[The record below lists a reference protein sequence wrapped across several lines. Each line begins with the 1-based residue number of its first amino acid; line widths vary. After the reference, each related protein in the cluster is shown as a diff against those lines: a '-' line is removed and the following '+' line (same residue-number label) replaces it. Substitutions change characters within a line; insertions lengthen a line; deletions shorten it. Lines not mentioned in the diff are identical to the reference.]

1 VTYPAWDS
9 HISRKIQK
17 ESHEV
22 VFVKREDGRRELGGL
37 AFRSMVLALLFLC
50 IIVLVLG
57 SGCSSPPPADGDN
70 PPAPDILVE
79 YQRTGG
85 IAGFD
90 DHLVVF
96 ENGQAIYTRRETPGS
111 TPAGIFYL
119 SDKEL
124 AELQRLLE
132 EADFPGLA
140 PHYPAPVPG
149 ADYFTYSI
157 TYKGK
162 TVTTE
167 TTGVPPALAPVIG
180 QLDYLLAEGS

>member
-1 VTYPAWDS
+1 M
-9 HISRKIQK
+9 
-17 ESHEV
+17 
-22 VFVKREDGRRELGGL
+22 KREDGRESQLHGLTSRTTLTLLLLLGC
-37 AFRSMVLALLFLC
+37 LF
-50 IIVLVLG
+50 ILVLG
-57 SGCSSPPPADGDN
+57 SGCSSPPPGDGEV

-79 YQRTGG
+79 YRRTGG

-96 ENGQAIYTRRETPGS
+96 ENGQAIYTRRNTPGS

-119 SDKEL
+119 TDKEM

-132 EADFPGLA
+132 EADFPALA
-140 PHYPAPVPG
+140 PAYPAPVPG

-167 TTGVPPALAPVIG
+167 TTGVPPALAPLIG
-180 QLDYLLAEGS
+180 ELDYLLAEGS

>member
-1 VTYPAWDS
+1 MN
-9 HISRKIQK
+9 
-17 ESHEV
+17 
-22 VFVKREDGRRELGGL
+22 REDGRRGKLQGL
-37 AFRSMVLALLFLC
+37 AFRGLTLPLLIGC
-50 IIVLVLG
+50 ILILVLG
-57 SGCSSPPPADGDN
+57 AGCSSPPPDDGGT

-79 YQRTGG
+79 YRRTGG

-96 ENGQAIYTRRETPGS
+96 ENSQAIYTRREIPGS

-119 SDKEL
+119 SEKEM
-124 AELQRLLE
+124 AELRRLLE
-132 EADFPGLA
+132 EADFPALA
-140 PHYPAPVPG
+140 PEYPAPVPG

-180 QLDYLLAEGS
+180 ELDYLLAEGS

>member
-1 VTYPAWDS
+1 MN
-9 HISRKIQK
+9 RQ
-17 ESHEV
+17 
-22 VFVKREDGRRELGGL
+22 DGGRELDGL
-37 AFRSMVLALLFLC
+37 AFRGVILALLFGC
-50 IIVLVLG
+50 ILILLLG
-57 SGCSSPPPADGDN
+57 SGCTSPPPADGDN

-85 IAGFD
+85 IAGFE

-96 ENGQAIYTRRETPGS
+96 ENGQAIYTRREIPGS

-119 SDKEL
+119 SEKEM

-132 EADFPGLA
+132 EADFPNLA
-140 PHYPAPVPG
+140 SRYPAPVPG

>member
-1 VTYPAWDS
+1 MN
-9 HISRKIQK
+9 RQ
-17 ESHEV
+17 
-22 VFVKREDGRRELGGL
+22 DGGRELYGL
-37 AFRSMVLALLFLC
+37 AFRSVILALLFGC
-50 IIVLVLG
+50 ILILILG
-57 SGCSSPPPADGDN
+57 SGCTSPPPADGDN
-70 PPAPDILVE
+70 PPPPDILVE
-79 YQRTGG
+79 YKRTGG

-96 ENGQAIYTRRETPGS
+96 ENGQAIYTRKEIPGS
-111 TPAGIFYL
+111 TSAGIFYL
-119 SDKEL
+119 SEKEM
-124 AELQRLLE
+124 AELQKLLE
-132 EADFPGLA
+132 EADFPDLA
-140 PHYPAPVPG
+140 PHYPAPAPG

>member
-1 VTYPAWDS
+1 MN
-9 HISRKIQK
+9 RK
-17 ESHEV
+17 
-22 VFVKREDGRRELGGL
+22 DGRRGKLQGL
-37 AFRSMVLALLFLC
+37 AYRSLTLALLFGGIL
-50 IIVLVLG
+50 LLLLLG
-57 SGCSSPPPADGDN
+57 SGCSSPPPADGDT
-70 PPAPDILVE
+70 PPPPDLLVE
-79 YQRTGG
+79 YRRTGG

-111 TPAGIFYL
+111 PAGIFYL
-119 SDKEL
+119 SDKEM
-124 AELQRLLE
+124 AELRRLLE

-140 PHYPAPVPG
+140 SEYPAPVQG

-180 QLDYLLAEGS
+180 ELDYLLAEGS

>member
-1 VTYPAWDS
+1 M
-9 HISRKIQK
+9 
-17 ESHEV
+17 
-22 VFVKREDGRRELGGL
+22 KREDGRGWNLYGPT
-37 AFRSMVLALLFLC
+37 FRTLTLPLLVGCLVVF
-50 IIVLVLG
+50 VLG
-57 SGCSSPPPADGDN
+57 AGCSSPPPADGDI
-70 PPAPDILVE
+70 PPAPDILVD

-96 ENGQAIYTRRETPGS
+96 ENGQAIYTRRNTPGS
-111 TPAGIFYL
+111 PPSGIFYL

-140 PHYPAPVPG
+140 PHYPAQDPG

>member
-1 VTYPAWDS
+1 MN
-9 HISRKIQK
+9 RQ
-17 ESHEV
+17 
-22 VFVKREDGRRELGGL
+22 DGGRELDGL
-37 AFRSMVLALLFLC
+37 AFRSVILALLLGC
-50 IIVLVLG
+50 ILILILG
-57 SGCSSPPPADGDN
+57 SGCTSPPPADGDN
-70 PPAPDILVE
+70 PPAPEILVE

-111 TPAGIFYL
+111 SPAGIFYL
-119 SDKEL
+119 SDKEM
-124 AELQRLLE
+124 AELQRVLE

-140 PHYPAPVPG
+140 PGYPAPVPG

-180 QLDYLLAEGS
+180 QLDYLLVEGN